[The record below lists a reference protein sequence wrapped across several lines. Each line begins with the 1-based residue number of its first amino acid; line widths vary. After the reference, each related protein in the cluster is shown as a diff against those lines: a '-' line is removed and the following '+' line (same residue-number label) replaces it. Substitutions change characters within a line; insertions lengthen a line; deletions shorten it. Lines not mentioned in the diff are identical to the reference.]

1 MIFLDSTFIL
11 ALIFKDQVKHQR
23 AKELSKLIAHESKII
38 NNTIIME
45 VLNSIRPHHQ
55 FDSTKILNLLLGV
68 DEVHYLTHEE
78 HISAEK
84 MFKYY
89 NYAIN
94 YQDCMILKT
103 MQNFQTN
110 RIVTFDSDFKKINGL
125 DIVE

>member
-11 ALIFKDQVKHQR
+11 ALIFEDQIQHER
-23 AKELSKLIAHESKII
+23 AKELYKLIAHETKII
-38 NNTIIME
+38 NNTILME
-45 VLNSIRPHHQ
+45 ILNSIKPHYQ
-55 FDSTKILNLLLGV
+55 LDSTKILNILLNVG
-68 DEVHYLTHEE
+68 EVHYLTEE
-78 HISAEK
+78 EYVITEK

-110 RIVTFDSDFKKINGL
+110 RIATFDSDFKKINGL

>member
-11 ALIFKDQVKHQR
+11 ALMFDDQRQHER
-23 AKELSKLIAHESKII
+23 AKEIYQIIAHETKII
-38 NNTIIME
+38 NNTILME
-45 VLNSIRPHHQ
+45 ILNSIKPHHQ
-55 FDSTKILNLLLGV
+55 MDSTEILNILLNVG
-68 DEVHYLTHEE
+68 EVHFLTEE
-78 HISAEK
+78 EYVVAEK

-89 NYAIN
+89 NYALN

-110 RIVTFDSDFKKINGL
+110 RIATFDSGFKKINGL